1 MLQKLRTV
9 LLPDGSFRVKYILLS
24 VQERFVIRL
33 STLAYFAIMK
43 RGIVV
48 YCRVMGK
55 LYIQEVTYGEE
66 DYKHE
71 DTC

>member
-1 MLQKLRTV
+1 M
-9 LLPDGSFRVKYILLS
+9 
-24 VQERFVIRL
+24 QERFVIRL